1 MRLWQ
6 HLSQLPAPAKLSEI
20 AHQQAAIMAYNEA
33 FDFIGIA
40 LAVSVL
46 AVLLT
51 RHLAAA
57 ASSDAGAAH

>member
-1 MRLWQ
+1 
-6 HLSQLPAPAKLSEI
+6 
-20 AHQQAAIMAYNEA
+20 MAYNDA

-46 AVLLT
+46 AVLFT